1 MPVDT
6 FTARCGCVWRGG
18 RHHRACDGWRA
29 LVTDR
34 DRLQQETSID
44 YEDLR
49 RIEGQM
55 AEHTPP
61 WMSDEQP

>member
-1 MPVDT
+1 MSEDM
-6 FTARCGCVWRGG
+6 FTAPCGCVWHGG
-18 RHHRACDGWRA
+18 RHRRACDGWRA

-44 YEDLR
+44 YEALR
-49 RIEGQM
+49 RIEEQM

-61 WMSDEQP
+61 WMGDELG